1 MDAAD
6 QQSRVAEEWY
16 DRECRFCT
24 REAALVCP
32 DAQCREDGM
41 GEPHAGG
48 CPAIASRVG
57 ADCTCVGGA
66 R

>member
-1 MDAAD
+1 
-6 QQSRVAEEWY
+6 
-16 DRECRFCT
+16 
-24 REAALVCP
+24 
-32 DAQCREDGM
+32 M